1 MVKYSYELKQQ
12 VIQDYL
18 DGLGDYKTLAKK
30 YHLPTKSII
39 LQWLNV
45 YEHYGFEGLKI
56 KRKKR
61 TYSHEFKLYAI
72 ECYVTKALS
81 YREIANQL
89 DIDAPAL
96 LTAWVL
102 KYKKYGTNA
111 FKNEGKCGN
120 INHMPKVQPN

>member
-56 KRKKR
+56 KRKKSSSQ
-61 TYSHEFKLYAI
+61 YLISKVYIFW
-72 ECYVTKALS
+72 VTSARIVLFCCDNS
-81 YREIANQL
+81 DLAAMR
-89 DIDAPAL
+89 L
-96 LTAWVL
+96 LT
-102 KYKKYGTNA
+102 
-111 FKNEGKCGN
+111 
-120 INHMPKVQPN
+120 